1 MAAREGWMK
10 PVFMAALLATGSCL
24 VLSAPTAK
32 AQTAETEFNIPAQRL
47 ADALRAYSEATGRDV
62 IAASQLLEGRRSS
75 AVRGRLS
82 PDEAL
87 ARLLAGTGL
96 VAERVDNTLVLRVK
110 SAPAD
115 DTDAA
120 IIVTGTRIRGTGPIG
135 SPVTT
140 IDRTAIEKS
149 GMNSAQQILQAL
161 PQAFG

>member
-10 PVFMAALLATGSCL
+10 PIVMAALLATGSCL
-24 VLSAPTAK
+24 ALSAPTAR

-75 AVRGRLS
+75 AVHGRLS

-87 ARLLAGTGL
+87 ARLLARTGL
-96 VAERVDNTLVLRVK
+96 VADRVDNTLVLRVK

-120 IIVTGTRIRGTGPIG
+120 IIVTGTRI
-135 SPVTT
+135 
-140 IDRTAIEKS
+140 
-149 GMNSAQQILQAL
+149 
-161 PQAFG
+161 